1 MSVSLLK
8 EMNACFRELNVAE
21 QQSVLQMVKTFLESR
36 QNKKRLSINQ
46 YNNDIDKAMNRI
58 NKGKFIT
65 QEDVEKESEEW

>member
-36 QNKKRLSINQ
+36 QNKRRLSINQ